1 MSRLFERIGDL
12 IVTRGRWLLVLSGLL
27 VVPAMQMAGGIQMET
42 GLETFVRD
50 DTQIYAQYM
59 TYVKNFAGDE
69 SLMVMLS
76 GDVTSVD
83 TLRAEERFGD
93 GLRNSPQINGV
104 QSLASV
110 VAAMMG
116 KSTGLSYIPANQGEI
131 DSLISSMPPSLIG
144 SLLPDKYFSF
154 MLVDIEEDLDSL
166 ELQKLVERVDEAI
179 VEAQF
184 PPGVNASTTGEAKFG
199 LEMEKEMSKSLG
211 FMLVSAVVA
220 MVIVLFIVFRH
231 VRSRLLPLL
240 GVIVGTMWTFGM
252 TALLDVPLTMAS
264 MAVFPLLIGIGIDYF
279 IQFHNRID
287 EEMRVGKPIGDA
299 IRTTMKSIGPAVGL
313 AVVCGGLGF
322 SVLFSSPVPMMVDFG
337 GLSLMGIVLCFLAAL
352 IFMTPLLMWV
362 YKRRGPVRGT
372 DTGIGLE
379 ARYVKELPIERLLG
393 RVSLFCSRHAAS
405 VIVVVLLLTVLGYTY
420 DQKVGVSMDEESYA
434 PQDMPMVIQSKKLA
448 SIIGSSGTIKV
459 LVRSSDIASPDVVS
473 WMDDYTHY
481 VVDRQEG
488 VTSGTSLADAVR
500 LSNGG
505 ELPST
510 AGEMR
515 MVMNRIGHDSL
526 SQYVNGTG
534 LGLISLTTED
544 LGPFEAEDL
553 VHALEEDTNWLPPPP
568 GTTAD
573 LTGAAVLNLSVLEA
587 ITTGRYEMT
596 FQGLIFIFIALL
608 LVYRDWF
615 KALMPVLPV
624 VLVTGLAGGVMYV
637 LGMEYTAVSATIGAL
652 IIGLGVE
659 YFLLVMTRYHEERD
673 KGELP
678 AEAMRIAC
686 SRVGVALISSGA
698 TTMGGFGALMLSSF
712 PVLQTFGTVTVLIF
726 SLLLLLTFTVLPAL
740 MVPLDGWR
748 SRVGTGAK
756 TTEKTS
762 GASTEIPMERGAIS

>member
-1 MSRLFERIGDL
+1 MPRLFERIGDL
-12 IVTRGRWLLVLSGLL
+12 IVRRGRLLLLFSALL
-27 VVPAMQMAGGIQMET
+27 VVPAVQMAGGIQMET

-50 DTQIYAQYM
+50 DTQLFAQYK
-59 TYVKNFAGDE
+59 TYVSNFAGDE
-69 SLMVMLS
+69 SVMVMLS

-83 TLRAEERFGD
+83 TLRAEERFSE
-93 GLRNSPQINGV
+93 GLRNTPHIDGV

-110 VAAMMG
+110 TAGMMRQ
-116 KSTGLSYIPANQGEI
+116 STGLSYVPANQGEI
-131 DSLISSMPPSLIG
+131 DALLSTMPPSLVN
-144 SLLPDKYFSF
+144 SLLPDKHFSF
-154 MLVDIEEDLDSL
+154 MLVDIDEGLDSP
-166 ELQKLVERVDEAI
+166 ELQGLVERVDEAI

-184 PPGVNASTTGEAKFG
+184 PPGVDASTTGQAKFG
-199 LEMEKEMSKSLG
+199 LEMEKEMGKSLG
-211 FMLVSAVVA
+211 FMLISAVVA
-220 MVIVLFIVFRH
+220 MVFVLFIVFRH

-240 GVIVGTMWTFGM
+240 GVIVGTLWTFGV

-287 EEMRVGKPIGDA
+287 EEMRAGRAAGDA
-299 IRTTMKSIGPAVGL
+299 IRNTMKSIGPAVGL

-337 GLSLMGIVLCFLAAL
+337 GLSLIGIVLCFIAAL
-352 IFMTPLLMWV
+352 VFMTPLLFWI
-362 YKRRGPVRGT
+362 YKRKGPVRGVVSGGAPERRG
-372 DTGIGLE
+372 TG
-379 ARYVKELPIERLLG
+379 ELPIERLLG
-393 RVSLFCSRHAAS
+393 RVSLFCSKHATA
-405 VIVVVLLLTVLGYTY
+405 VIMVVVLLTVLGYAY

-448 SIIGSSGTIKV
+448 SIIGSSGSMKV
-459 LVRSSDIASPDVVS
+459 LVRSSDVASPDVVL
-473 WMDDYTHY
+473 WMEEFTEY
-481 VVDRQEG
+481 VVERHEG
-488 VTSGTSLADAVR
+488 VTAGSSLADAIR
-500 LSNGG
+500 LANGG
-505 ELPST
+505 ALPDT
-510 AGEMR
+510 ASEMR
-515 MVMNRIGHDSL
+515 VVMGRMGEDTL
-526 SQYVNGTG
+526 SRYVNGSS
-534 LGLISLTTED
+534 LGLISLTTEE
-544 LGPFEAEDL
+544 LGPFEAQELVEALDEDMIWI
-553 VHALEEDTNWLPPPP
+553 APPP

-573 LTGAAVLNLSVLEA
+573 LTGAAVLNLSVLDA

-596 FQGLIFIFIALL
+596 FRGLLFIFLALL
-608 LVYRDWF
+608 VVYRDWF

-659 YFLLVMTRYHEERD
+659 YFLLVMTRYYEERD
-673 KGELP
+673 KGANP

-698 TTMGGFGALMLSSF
+698 TTMGGFGALMLSNF

-748 SRVGTGAK
+748 SRIRGDMKASSVGPEMPVEGGIV
-756 TTEKTS
+756 S
-762 GASTEIPMERGAIS
+762 

>member
-1 MSRLFERIGDL
+1 MK
-12 IVTRGRWLLVLSGLL
+12 RGRLLLLLSGLL
-27 VVPAMQMAGGIQMET
+27 VVPAMQMAGDIQMET

-50 DTQIYAQYM
+50 DTQVYAQYK
-59 TYVKNFAGDE
+59 TYVDNFAGDE

-83 TLRAEERFGD
+83 TLRAEKRFAD
-93 GLRNSPQINGV
+93 GLKNTPQVNGV

-110 VAAMMG
+110 TSAMMSQ
-116 KSTGLSYIPANQGEI
+116 STGLSYIPANQGEV
-131 DSLISSMPPSLIG
+131 DSVISSLPPSLVN
-144 SLLPDKYFSF
+144 SLLPDKHFSF

-166 ELQKLVERVDEAI
+166 ELQALVERVDEAVI
-179 VEAQF
+179 EARF
-184 PPGVNASTTGEAKFG
+184 PPGVDASTTGEAKFG

-220 MVIVLFIVFRH
+220 MVFVLFIVFRH
-231 VRSRLLPLL
+231 VRSRLLPLA
-240 GVIVGTMWTFGM
+240 GVIVGTMWTFGA

-287 EEMRVGKPIGDA
+287 EEMRAGRAAGDA
-299 IRTTMKSIGPAVGL
+299 IRNTMKSIGPAVGL
-313 AVVCGGLGF
+313 AVICGGLGF

-337 GLSLMGIVLCFLAAL
+337 GLSLIGIVLCFIAAL
-352 IFMTPLLMWV
+352 IFMTPLLLWI
-362 YKRRGPVRGT
+362 YRRKGPVRAVVMPDVGET
-372 DTGIGLE
+372 RS
-379 ARYVKELPIERLLG
+379 ARELPIERLLG
-393 RVSLFCSRHAAS
+393 RVSLFCSQHAAAVMM
-405 VIVVVLLLTVLGYTY
+405 VIVLLTILGYTY

-448 SIIGSSGTIKV
+448 SIIGSSGSIKV
-459 LVRSSDIASPDVVS
+459 LVRSSDVASPDVVL
-473 WMDDYTHY
+473 WMEEFADY
-481 VVDRQEG
+481 VVDRHEG
-488 VTSGTSLADAVR
+488 VTAGTSLADAVR
-500 LSNGG
+500 LANGG

-510 AGEMR
+510 AAEMR
-515 MVMNRIGHDSL
+515 TVMTRMEDESL
-526 SQYVNGTG
+526 SHYLNGTG
-534 LGLISLTTED
+534 LGLISLTIDD
-544 LGPFEAEDL
+544 LGPFEAQ
-553 VHALEEDTNWLPPPP
+553 ALIEALQEDTTWLLPPP

-596 FQGLIFIFIALL
+596 FQGLILIFLALL
-608 LVYRDWF
+608 IVYRDWF

-624 VLVTGLAGGVMYV
+624 VLVTGLSGGVMYL

-659 YFLLVMTRYHEERD
+659 YFLLVMTRYYEERD
-673 KGELP
+673 KGAQP
-678 AEAMRIAC
+678 TEAMRIAC

-698 TTMGGFGALMLSSF
+698 TTMGGFGALMLSDF

-748 SRVGTGAK
+748 SKIGRKYSAPAIGNGMPV
-756 TTEKTS
+756 
-762 GASTEIPMERGAIS
+762 ERGVV